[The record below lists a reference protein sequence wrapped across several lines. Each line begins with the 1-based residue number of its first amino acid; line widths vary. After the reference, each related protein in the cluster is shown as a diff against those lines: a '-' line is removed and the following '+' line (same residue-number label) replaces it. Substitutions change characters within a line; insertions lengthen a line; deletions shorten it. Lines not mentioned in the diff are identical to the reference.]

1 MLQIINE
8 IFQIL
13 KIPKFLGYI
22 LLMCFSL
29 LIFIGG
35 LYVTEKVK
43 DKFQSDHTT
52 EVRNY
57 NDSIRVMHLI
67 DQKNYIE
74 RKDNQKEIL
83 RILKIIGSDIGI
95 YLDVPFETPFTP
107 KPNFDEIIEK
117 LNKVIEDNTYNFS
130 IQLRSDLVHIRYLL
144 YDVRMFD
151 KMLVNGNYDDD
162 VVERAKA
169 IDRKRE
175 KFEEDF
181 LRYYSSINA
190 ELNKIEQDLKFK

>member
-1 MLQIINE
+1 M
-8 IFQIL
+8 F
-13 KIPKFLGYI
+13 YY
-22 LLMCFSL
+22 CVFSL

-43 DKFQSDHTT
+43 DTFQSDYTT

-57 NDSIRVMHLI
+57 NDSIRVIHLI

-117 LNKVIEDNTYNFS
+117 LNKVIEYNTYNFS
-130 IQLRSDLVHIRYLL
+130 IQLRSNLVHIRYLL

-151 KMLVNGNYDDD
+151 KMLVNDNYDDD